1 MQFLPVLF
9 SRASTRRASSARASH
24 ARSPR
29 ARSRAVDPSSR
40 SRRAS
45 SLASRFA
52 VDATAAFRFPRRSCF
67 RPIDRPIDRPFVR
80 IRVVGARAVGCS
92 GDEDARHVATRA
104 MSRARGIARATRG
117 GEVARR
123 AVATTSTATAT
134 ATRDDDD
141 ATGERLKRA
150 LRRCDDAWALDG
162 TTHGA
167 RLALMPRRRCVGVNA
182 HFPRALLVRYVL
194 AMDGEKRRWVAP
206 DARGEREGR
215 GAYAS
220 ADPRALEMAMK
231 KRGFE
236 MAFKTK
242 DIHVPEKLAEMTRRQ
257 LRAHVR
263 ELFARACGSAREAL
277 AGNAGN
283 GEESRA
289 QTTPRTVEE
298 EIEKLI
304 ETQKRIVAEDWIL
317 IPSDSRA
324 RDGAGDDETHE
335 ERRGSAESDAVRGVG
350 YKLDALSMDELTAC
364 LDAADADESVLKR
377 IRDGLKKFQTTGNLS
392 DAPKLVDVNEDVS
405 LGLRIAQIKVKLF
418 ERT

>member
-1 MQFLPVLF
+1 MSP
-9 SRASTRRASSARASH
+9 ARA
-24 ARSPR
+24 
-29 ARSRAVDPSSR
+29 
-40 SRRAS
+40 
-45 SLASRFA
+45 
-52 VDATAAFRFPRRSCF
+52 
-67 RPIDRPIDRPFVR
+67 
-80 IRVVGARAVGCS
+80 
-92 GDEDARHVATRA
+92 
-104 MSRARGIARATRG
+104 IARATRG
-117 GEVARR
+117 GDAARR
-123 AVATTSTATAT
+123 GAARTSTSTAR

-141 ATGERLKRA
+141 DDATDARATRA
-150 LRRCDDAWALDG
+150 LRRCDEAWALDG

-242 DIHVPEKLAEMTRRQ
+242 DIRVPEKLVEMTRRQ

-263 ELFARACGSAREAL
+263 ELFARACGSAREAR
-277 AGNAGN
+277 AGNAGDE
-283 GEESRA
+283 EESRA
-289 QTTPRTVEE
+289 ETTPRTVEE

-304 ETQKRIVAEDWIL
+304 EAQKRIVAEDWIL
-317 IPSDSRA
+317 IPSDSGW
-324 RDGAGDDETHE
+324 RDGEGDDEGRE
-335 ERRGSAESDAVRGVG
+335 SAETDALRGVG

-364 LDAADADESVLKR
+364 LDAADADESVLKH
-377 IRDGLKKFQTTGNLS
+377 IRDGLEKFQTTGNLS

>member
-1 MQFLPVLF
+1 MWALERSVV
-9 SRASTRRASSARASH
+9 RAT
-24 ARSPR
+24 
-29 ARSRAVDPSSR
+29 
-40 SRRAS
+40 
-45 SLASRFA
+45 
-52 VDATAAFRFPRRSCF
+52 T
-67 RPIDRPIDRPFVR
+67 
-80 IRVVGARAVGCS
+80 
-92 GDEDARHVATRA
+92 DARHVATRA

-304 ETQKRIVAEDWIL
+304 EAQKRIVAEDWIL